1 VRGFE
6 DVVSVREENTFSN
19 VMKRLLNNYET
30 SNEAGV
36 KVEYRIPE
44 PAL

>member
-1 VRGFE
+1 MLYLCE
-6 DVVSVREENTFSN
+6 KQMMDSN
-19 VMKRLLNNYET
+19 VMKRPLANYET

-36 KVEYRIPE
+36 KVECRIPE

>member
-1 VRGFE
+1 MLYAQE
-6 DVVSVREENTFSN
+6 KQMTFSN
-19 VMKRLLNNYET
+19 VKKRRLATYET
-30 SNEAGV
+30 SKEAGV

>member
-1 VRGFE
+1 MTV
-6 DVVSVREENTFSN
+6 SN
-19 VMKRLLNNYET
+19 VMKRSLATYET

>member
-1 VRGFE
+1 MLSLCE
-6 DVVSVREENTFSN
+6 KQITFSN
-19 VMKRLLNNYET
+19 VMKRLLTTYET

>member
-1 VRGFE
+1 MLSQCE
-6 DVVSVREENTFSN
+6 KQITFSN
-19 VMKRLLNNYET
+19 EIKRLLAAYEM

-36 KVEYRIPE
+36 KLEYRIPE